1 MDNIY
6 HNHSTDIIHILRP
19 QAMIIF
25 RNNCLND
32 ALMIREW
39 NEAMIKVSY
48 FLSIEYG
55 MLNTMCRQMEW
66 WKYIWCQL
74 L

>member
-1 MDNIY
+1 MGNIY
-6 HNHSTDIIHILRP
+6 HSHSTDIIQILRP

-32 ALMIREW
+32 ALMMMEW
-39 NEAMIKVSY
+39 NEATIKVSY

-55 MLNTMCRQMEW
+55 MRNTMCQQMEW